1 MKHHA
6 KGGSRSKII
15 WVWYRQ
21 ELLLLLREPVAVFF
35 SLAFPLIIYI
45 FIGIPYA
52 EQIIPDTKVKF
63 IDMMFP
69 TLVGT
74 VAANL
79 LLMGLPIYLA
89 ELRSRQVDKRY
100 RALPLSGTNFGIAV
114 ISAMLT
120 LTIAASSLI
129 VGIVGFQHGLRSEVT
144 SPLFVLLNIGLVV
157 FLCAVGFFLGT
168 LPLGARTINA
178 LTAAVFFVLFFGSGA
193 AAPIDTLPAIIKKI
207 LEWNPLKIWFDAL
220 VAVYTNSP
228 FPAGGTWKIAL
239 TLIFAA
245 FLAAIGLTSWR
256 KTE

>member
-79 LLMGLPIYLA
+79 LGIELCLCLA
-89 ELRSRQVDKRY
+89 QILE
-100 RALPLSGTNFGIAV
+100 LPLS
-114 ISAMLT
+114 
-120 LTIAASSLI
+120 
-129 VGIVGFQHGLRSEVT
+129 QR
-144 SPLFVLLNIGLVV
+144 
-157 FLCAVGFFLGT
+157 C
-168 LPLGARTINA
+168 
-178 LTAAVFFVLFFGSGA
+178 
-193 AAPIDTLPAIIKKI
+193 
-207 LEWNPLKIWFDAL
+207 
-220 VAVYTNSP
+220 
-228 FPAGGTWKIAL
+228 
-239 TLIFAA
+239 
-245 FLAAIGLTSWR
+245 
-256 KTE
+256 

>member
-129 VGIVGFQHGLRSEVT
+129 VGIVGFQHGLRPEVT
-144 SPLFVLLNIGLVV
+144 SPLFILLNIGLVV
-157 FLCAVGFFLGT
+157 FSLRCWIFPWNTTFGRSHDQR
-168 LPLGARTINA
+168 PHCRS
-178 LTAAVFFVLFFGSGA
+178 LFH
-193 AAPIDTLPAIIKKI
+193 
-207 LEWNPLKIWFDAL
+207 
-220 VAVYTNSP
+220 
-228 FPAGGTWKIAL
+228 
-239 TLIFAA
+239 LIFWLRRRSPNRYA
-245 FLAAIGLTSWR
+245 TCNNQENS
-256 KTE
+256 